1 MKPQRL
7 ATAQRP
13 NLLRDTLQRLEHQHL
28 PALSEADDDGI
39 SLTASPRT
47 TQPRSARKPNHA
59 QSPAYKRSAK
69 ELIDRYESMSPK
81 LASSVTPS
89 QAQAKPPSQRHA
101 SSGPTHQLFRASSDS
116 PKVSVWEDDEDE
128 IDDPI
133 KGHFP
138 ICKSFKS
145 LVSALNKKAG
155 KWKEESDVKETA
167 ESRPYSLGRI
177 QSTQESLSTTS
188 HPVHPHTRPVFAP
201 EQSATAPKGPCG
213 SLPLQSMLGC
223 GDIIYLSRPF
233 TSTASHTL
241 LPVWTHA
248 YMGLYSFQLMLST
261 VSSRGPSK
269 TWKISLAGCID
280 VRPLG
285 SGEVGEHERAM
296 MPDRVEPDRIKE
308 PRVFE
313 LVYQGGR
320 KEMFGAATVKERA
333 KWVSAIWY
341 ACLFSHRR
349 RTSQR
354 CLL

>member
-28 PALSEADDDGI
+28 PALSEVDDDGI

-59 QSPAYKRSAK
+59 QSSAYKRSAK

-116 PKVSVWEDDEDE
+116 PKVSVWEDDQSE
-128 IDDPI
+128 ISDPQ
-133 KGHFP
+133 KVHFP
-138 ICKSFKS
+138 IRKSFKS
-145 LVSALNKKAG
+145 FVSTLNKKAG
-155 KWKEESDVKETA
+155 KWREESNMKETA
-167 ESRPYSLGRI
+167 ESKPFSLRRI
-177 QSTQESLSTTS
+177 QSTQESLPARS
-188 HPVHPHTRPVFAP
+188 HSAQPHTRPVSAP
-201 EQSATAPKGPCG
+201 GQSHTTTQAPCG
-213 SLPLQSMLGC
+213 SLPLQSMVRC
-223 GDIIYLSRPF
+223 GDIIYLSRPS

-248 YMGLYSFQLMLST
+248 YMGLYSFQLILST
-261 VSSRGPSK
+261 VSSKDQSENRN
-269 TWKISLAGCID
+269 ILLAGCVD

-296 MPDRVEPDRIKE
+296 MPDRVEPDRIEE

-313 LVYQGGR
+313 LVYQGGQ
-320 KEMFGAATVKERA
+320 KEIFGAATLKERA

-341 ACLFSHRR
+341 VSLTLHRWI
-349 RTSQR
+349 TS
-354 CLL
+354 